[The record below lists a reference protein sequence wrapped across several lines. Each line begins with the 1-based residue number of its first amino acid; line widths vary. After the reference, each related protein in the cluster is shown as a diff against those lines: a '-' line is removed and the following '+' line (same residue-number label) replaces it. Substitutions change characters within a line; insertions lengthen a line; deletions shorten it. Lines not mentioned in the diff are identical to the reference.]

1 MEHPCSALTSPRTD
15 PVRSILIANRGEIA
29 VRIIKA
35 CFDENIESVLAVS
48 AADVDSLGAKLADR
62 IVVIGPAAAGE
73 SYLSV
78 ERVVAAA
85 RHANCDALHP
95 GYGFLSERP
104 TLVDAC
110 EENGITFIGPP
121 AEVMRR
127 AGDKLQARAVAE
139 SIGIPTG
146 KGSPG
151 LTSVEDAIRTAEHLN
166 AYPLLLKASAGGGG
180 RGMTVVRNPDDLS
193 QGFVR
198 SSTEALRAFGD
209 GTLYLEPYI
218 EKARHIEIQILADS
232 QGTVC
237 HLGERDCSAQRR
249 YQKII
254 EEAPS
259 VGLPDDLIIRIRQAA
274 VDLATALN
282 YVGAATAEFL
292 VDVERNAFV
301 FLEVNARVQ
310 VEHPVTEAVS
320 GIDIVREQIR
330 IAQGLPLSFS
340 QEDVSITGH
349 AIECR
354 INAENSRNNFLPNP
368 GLIEEWTM
376 PQGTGIRVDTYAHN
390 GAHVPPYYDSLIAKI
405 IVHAPD
411 RRQAVDLMARALAK
425 ATVRGVDTTIDLQLD
440 IMRNETFRTQPITTK
455 WLEESFLPARPA
467 A

>member
-1 MEHPCSALTSPRTD
+1 
-15 PVRSILIANRGEIA
+15 
-29 VRIIKA
+29 
-35 CFDENIESVLAVS
+35 
-48 AADVDSLGAKLADR
+48 
-62 IVVIGPAAAGE
+62 
-73 SYLSV
+73 
-78 ERVVAAA
+78 
-85 RHANCDALHP
+85 
-95 GYGFLSERP
+95 
-104 TLVDAC
+104 
-110 EENGITFIGPP
+110 
-121 AEVMRR
+121 
-127 AGDKLQARAVAE
+127 
-139 SIGIPTG
+139 
-146 KGSPG
+146 
-151 LTSVEDAIRTAEHLN
+151 
-166 AYPLLLKASAGGGG
+166 
-180 RGMTVVRNPDDLS
+180 
-193 QGFVR
+193 
-198 SSTEALRAFGD
+198 
-209 GTLYLEPYI
+209 
-218 EKARHIEIQILADS
+218 
-232 QGTVC
+232 
-237 HLGERDCSAQRR
+237 
-249 YQKII
+249 
-254 EEAPS
+254 
-259 VGLPDDLIIRIRQAA
+259 
-274 VDLATALN
+274 
-282 YVGAATAEFL
+282 
-292 VDVERNAFV
+292 
-301 FLEVNARVQ
+301 VNARVQ